1 MRFACLHEEQLRA
14 LEKEFV
20 AFLIVNGLEGK
31 AWETLNRDEPEEAL
45 RWVER
50 FSDLIWEKVT
60 DETTYMERK
69 TEKDWSVVFM
79 GETAGEMYIA
89 THEEMP
95 SFHKGK
101 KVYTKQ
107 RLDEVFDLFQHGY
120 DRCSFETFNQLKSQF
135 KL

>member
-1 MRFACLHEEQLRA
+1 MRFSCLHDEQLKV
-14 LEKEFV
+14 LEKELI
-20 AFLIVNGLEGK
+20 AFLVVNGVDGK

-79 GETAGEMYIA
+79 GETAGEIFIA
-89 THEEMP
+89 TMEDAP
-95 SFHKGK
+95 TFYKGK
-101 KVYTKQ
+101 KEYTKN
-107 RLDEVFDLFQHGY
+107 RMEEVFDLFQLGY
-120 DRCSFETFNQLKSQF
+120 DRCSLETFNQLKSQF